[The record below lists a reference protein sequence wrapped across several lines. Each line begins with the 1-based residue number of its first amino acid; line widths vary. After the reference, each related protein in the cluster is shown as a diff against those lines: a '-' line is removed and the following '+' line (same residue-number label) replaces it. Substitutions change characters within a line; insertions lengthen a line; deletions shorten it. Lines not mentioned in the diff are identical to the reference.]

1 MAGRTYSKAAAEAIK
16 GALAETKVT
25 YSFNEIEGGSRG
37 VFLAVIALN
46 GRLQKTKYIIDVK
59 NDSYIV
65 YAVLPINADAS
76 DKRKML
82 NLADFI
88 CRLNHRLAA
97 GNFELDMDDG
107 QVRFKYYVNC
117 SDSVPTRGILTESLV
132 LPKVMLEHYGDGLLN
147 VIISG
152 ADAKE
157 EAERCKSTF

>member
-37 VFLAVIALN
+37 VFLAAIALN

-132 LPKVMLEHYGDGLLN
+132 LPKVMLEHYSDGLLN
-147 VIISG
+147 VIING

>member
-46 GRLQKTKYIIDVK
+46 SRLQKTKYIIDVK

-65 YAVLPINADAS
+65 YAVLPITADAS

-97 GNFELDMDDG
+97 GNFERVKRTVG
-107 QVRFKYYVNC
+107 KFA
-117 SDSVPTRGILTESLV
+117 T
-132 LPKVMLEHYGDGLLN
+132 LPKSETTPAV
-147 VIISG
+147 
-152 ADAKE
+152 KP
-157 EAERCKSTF
+157 AEKPSLTL